1 MMAAG
6 SSRSRSGRD
15 GFIVVAVLWIVAAL
29 AALVSIY
36 AIYVSNS
43 AAAVAASSDG
53 LIADP
58 LASAGVELATY
69 RLLGAQGSARPT
81 TGEFTA
87 RIGAA
92 RLVIAFQTE
101 AARIDLNKAPKEL
114 LSGLFLSIGA
124 EPKDADGYA
133 ERIIAWRTAA
143 AAQNRSTMDTD
154 SENSLYRSAGLSY
167 VPRHAPFVHLG
178 ELWLVYG
185 IPPALTQRILPYV
198 TVYSGQA
205 QVDLAAAAPQVIA
218 ALQNA
223 SPNSMPGQPG
233 ALAQQSPD
241 NFGGRG
247 ADSGE
252 AGQGTAERPTNSVF
266 RIGVRVEFDNGRR
279 SAAEAVI
286 LISNG
291 GAVPYHV
298 LSWHN
303 ALDGTADQPM
313 DFGRR

>member
-1 MMAAG
+1 MVATQ
-6 SSRSRSGRD
+6 SSRLRSGCD
-15 GFIVVAVLWIVAAL
+15 GFIIVAVLWIVAAL

-43 AAAVAASSDG
+43 AAAVSASSDG

-69 RLLGAQGSARPT
+69 RLLSVQGNERPM

-87 RIGAA
+87 RIGVA
-92 RLVIAFQTE
+92 RLVIAFQAE
-101 AARIDLNKAPKEL
+101 AARIDLNKASKQL

-124 EPKDADGYA
+124 GPMDADGYA
-133 ERIIAWRTAA
+133 ERIIAWRTATT
-143 AAQNRSTMDTD
+143 AQNASTMDTD

-167 VPRHAPFVHLG
+167 TPRHAPFVHRS
-178 ELWLVYG
+178 ELWLLYG
-185 IPPALTQRILPYV
+185 IPPTLIERMLPYV
-198 TVYSGQA
+198 TVYSGRA
-205 QVDLAAAAPQVIA
+205 QVDVADAAPQVIA
-218 ALQNA
+218 ALQSA
-223 SPNSMPGQPG
+223 SPNSVQSQPG
-233 ALAQQSPD
+233 ALDQQTPD
-241 NFGGRG
+241 NFGGGR
-247 ADSGE
+247 ADAGE
-252 AGQGTAERPTNSVF
+252 AAPPINSIF

-279 SAAEAVI
+279 AAAEAVI
-286 LISNG
+286 AISDG
-291 GAVPYHV
+291 SMVPYHI